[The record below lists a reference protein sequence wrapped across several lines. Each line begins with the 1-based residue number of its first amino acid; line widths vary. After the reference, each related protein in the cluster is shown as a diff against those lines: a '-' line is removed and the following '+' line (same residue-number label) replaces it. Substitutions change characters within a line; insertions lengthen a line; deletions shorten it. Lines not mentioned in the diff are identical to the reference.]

1 MAQCSSSA
9 GISALWA
16 NPSCIPRLIIVID
29 CKNAQV
35 NAYLE
40 PMWSPFSSLTLQ
52 LAFPVSLVSSQVCSS
67 IFIFYLMPLNLV
79 LVGNGDITALFPLCN
94 NQFLLFWFVVTGHI
108 FAHLSMCHF
117 YFTINISVHVMWG
130 NTIFFTVTDSM

>member
-1 MAQCSSSA
+1 
-9 GISALWA
+9 
-16 NPSCIPRLIIVID
+16 
-29 CKNAQV
+29 
-35 NAYLE
+35 
-40 PMWSPFSSLTLQ
+40 
-52 LAFPVSLVSSQVCSS
+52 
-67 IFIFYLMPLNLV
+67 MPLNLV